1 MGHPRL
7 GAGVMDPLRAIF
19 EGGAAGPGS
28 DLELLDRAAL
38 GGERGASAF
47 GTLVERHRP
56 MVVRACLG
64 ILGNQHAAEDAAQVT
79 FLVLARRAGTL
90 RGGETIAPWLY
101 GVAARVSRKMR
112 VGAAR
117 RSRHERI
124 GAARRGE
131 RLEPPDPGDDTG
143 PAVLEEVARLPE
155 KERAPVVL
163 CYFEGLSHE
172 EAARRLGWPVG
183 TVRGRMARAR
193 DRLRGR
199 LARRGLEPSA
209 GVLAGALPGM
219 PAGVSASSTWIE
231 STVSAAMRIAERGPG
246 AAGAVPGA
254 LSDAAKATLRGM
266 IMTNAR
272 MIGTFVLVSTMVV
285 GGAAGLAQFGGVGR
299 PAEPGSPQGGAGTQK
314 TKAEPEGGVAPESR
328 RKTSGAMGS
337 RGMMEGMQMGAG
349 GMMEGMMGYGPG
361 PAQSD
366 SFGGGGG
373 LGFGGEESPTSI
385 HSEIY
390 DILDEDGDDPDA
402 IDSLVEV
409 AVMDAALAKRQYE
422 AVVAELMEDAKSTDP
437 TEVNPLYRAVREE
450 YVNALEELASIRALL
465 KERGYSPEDLPEM
478 PKLEIEPTG
487 RGQDVPAADG
497 SPF

>member
-19 EGGAAGPGS
+19 EGGAVGQGS
-28 DLELLDRAAL
+28 DPELLDRAAL
-38 GGERGASAF
+38 GGERGAVAF
-47 GTLVERHRP
+47 GALVERHRP
-56 MVVRACLG
+56 MVVRTCLG
-64 ILGNQHAAEDAAQVT
+64 ILGDPHAAEDAAQVT
-79 FLVLARRAGTL
+79 FLVLARRAATL
-90 RGGETIAPWLY
+90 RRGETIAPWLY
-101 GVAARVSRKMR
+101 GVAVRVSGKMR

-117 RSRHERI
+117 RSKHERI

-131 RLEPPDPGDDTG
+131 RLEPPDPGDDAG

-219 PAGVSASSTWIE
+219 PAGGVASSTWID
-231 STVSAAMRIAERGPG
+231 STASAAMRIAEGGPG

-254 LSDAAKATLRGM
+254 LSGAAKDALRGM
-266 IMTNAR
+266 IMTKVW
-272 MIGTFVLVSTMVV
+272 MIGALVLVSTLVA

-299 PAEPGSPQGGAGTQK
+299 PAESGSTQGGAGTQK
-314 TKAEPEGGVAPESR
+314 TKAEPAGDAAPESR
-328 RKTSGAMGS
+328 RKKSGAMGS
-337 RGMMEGMQMGAG
+337 RGMSMMGAE

-366 SFGGGGG
+366 PFGGGEF
-373 LGFGGEESPTSI
+373 GFFGTEFGSVEEPPVSVS
-385 HSEIY
+385 HEIT
-390 DILDEDGDDPDA
+390 DIEDDSDA
-402 IDSLVEV
+402 VDSLVEV
-409 AVMDAALAKRQYE
+409 AVMDAALAKWQYE
-422 AVVAELMEDAKSTDP
+422 AVAAELMDDAESTAP
-437 TEVNPLYRAVREE
+437 TEAIARYRVARAD
-450 YVNALEELASIRALL
+450 YVNALNELASIRIMLRG
-465 KERGYSPEDLPEM
+465 RGYPPEDLPEM
-478 PKLEIEPTG
+478 PKLEVKPTG
-487 RGQDVPAADG
+487 RRQDVPAADG